1 MNRPLHSLR
10 MRTLLVL
17 LLAVSGLLPC
27 SAQEFEEQLSAVLSA
42 TPGKQRVKELIL
54 LSGHERTR
62 KHYRQAVEIA
72 MQAAGEAE
80 RHGLHKEHALALME
94 LAEVHR
100 DRGSLDNAIGA
111 ALRVTMIDGALHSG
125 VRTKALWKLAEL
137 YMEAGHPQKALEHL
151 EEAASSTG
159 AQAMTTAEQL
169 RLMTRAKAM
178 TLPPEGIISYVRS
191 IEADVEQLADRT
203 VQLDV
208 MAILATALARKGNYQ
223 EALRTEE
230 HVLQLAIGL
239 DRPED
244 AAICANNLGAL
255 YHLMGRKQ
263 EAVNAYNRGLIMV
276 EDLPEVMV
284 RMRLNASLALART
297 GAYDLALKQLT
308 EVAGE
313 LTGHRIRSGGLGSRL
328 LRTKAAVLTHR
339 GDLGGAFEA
348 AQEAL
353 KIAEQDEDLGEQA
366 AACDMLA
373 VILDKREQPLESRN
387 FQRRA
392 NELESLQL
400 KRLEAERSEHEAQL
414 VRLQRIER
422 EQVDVLNREQR
433 KENKLKQLALDA
445 ENREKQLALLQYEKQ
460 LEESARREANFAHE
474 QKTRELLL
482 VQAKLESER
491 QDRTIQEL
499 DNSRLIQN
507 LQLSRMELEKKEQ
520 QRSLELLEERS
531 ALAQAKEQRERIVK
545 RLSIALAILA
555 AAIAIWMAY
564 AWVITNRKKRTIWEQ
579 NQRIKGINE
588 ELAEKNQNI
597 QSSLA
602 YAQTIQSAILP
613 SEQDL
618 RAILPESFMF
628 YKPLDTVSGDLPFIR
643 RVGDRVFVAAI
654 DCTGHGVPAAM
665 MTFIAYYG
673 LSELLVSDPNA
684 NSAQLLDRLHEHVKR
699 TMEARGDGSLYN
711 DGFDIGLCA
720 MDTKKGTLSF
730 AGAQLPLIHVRGEEV
745 TRIKGDVLPIGDAH
759 FERPKGYHE
768 HCMELKQG
776 DALFLF
782 SDGII
787 HQFGGETGRKKF
799 SLKRL
804 TELLAAN
811 AGQNLDQLKALTDRS
826 FNEWKGGTDQTDDVL
841 LIGLRYAA

>member
-1 MNRPLHSLR
+1 MSQPMHRSLFR
-10 MRTLLVL
+10 S
-17 LLAVSGLLPC
+17 LAVAILWLACVVPGR
-27 SAQEFEEQLSAVLSA
+27 AQEFDEQYTAVLNA
-42 TPGKQRVKELIL
+42 APGKQRVKELL
-54 LSGHERTR
+54 TLSGQERGR
-62 KHYRQAVEIA
+62 KRYREAVEVA
-72 MQAAGEAE
+72 MQAVSEAE
-80 RHGLHKEHALALME
+80 RHGLHKEHAQALME
-94 LAEVHR
+94 LTEVHR
-100 DRGSLDNAIGA
+100 ERGSLDNAIGA
-111 ALRVTMIDGALHSG
+111 ALRVTMIDGTLHSG

-151 EEAASSTG
+151 EEAANSTG
-159 AQAMTTAEQL
+159 AAGMGKAEQL

-178 TLPPEGIISYVRS
+178 TLPPDGIISYVNTVKH
-191 IEADVEQLADRT
+191 EVEQLTDRT

-208 MAILATALARKGNYQ
+208 FSILATAQARKGSYA

-230 HVLQLAIGL
+230 QVMQLAIGL

-255 YHLMGRKQ
+255 YHLMGRTA
-263 EAVNAYNRGLIMV
+263 ESLNAYNRGLIMV

-284 RMRLNASLALART
+284 RMRLNTALALARS
-297 GAYDLALKQLT
+297 GSHDQALKQLS
-308 EVAGE
+308 EVEKE
-313 LTGHRIRSGGLGSRL
+313 LGGRRVRREGLMARL

-339 GDLGGAFEA
+339 GELAGASEA
-348 AQEAL
+348 ALNAL
-353 KIAEQDEDLGEQA
+353 KEAEQVEDLAEQA

-373 VILDKREQPLESRN
+373 MILEKRELPMESRN
-387 FQRRA
+387 YQRRA

-400 KRLEAERSEHEAQL
+400 KRSEAERNEHEAQL

-433 KENKLKQLALDA
+433 KEGKLKQLALDA

-460 LEESARREANFAHE
+460 LEESARREAIFAHE

-579 NQRIKGINE
+579 NQRIKGIND

-597 QSSLA
+597 QSSLG

-618 RAILPESFMF
+618 RAILPESFLL
-628 YKPLDTVSGDLPFIR
+628 YKPLDIVSGDLPFVR

-673 LSELLVSDPNA
+673 LSELLANDPNA
-684 NSAQLLDRLHEHVKR
+684 TSAQLLDRLHEHVKR

-720 MDTKKGTLSF
+720 IDTKRGTLSF
-730 AGAQLPLIHVRGEEV
+730 AGAQLPVIHVRGEEV

-759 FERPKGYHE
+759 FERPKGYQE

-799 SLKRL
+799 SMKRL
-804 TELLAAN
+804 TELLANN
-811 AGQNLDQLKALTDRS
+811 AAQDLDHIKALADSS
-826 FNEWKGGTDQTDDVL
+826 FNEWKGDTHQTDDVL
-841 LIGLRYAA
+841 LIGLRIAA